1 MEDKGT
7 TRKVHSL
14 IDKIYHPT
22 NLFKAWESVRE
33 NKGSGGID
41 KVSIHD
47 YEKVLYKELD
57 ILHQQLK
64 ENTYKPMPVKRVNI
78 PKRNKPKEKRP
89 LGIPSI
95 RDRVCQQA
103 LKNRLEPIFEPKFS
117 ECSFGYRP
125 GKSTHQAMR
134 KIYRE
139 ILNGCE
145 WVSGRRFKRLL
156 WKRQA

>member
-7 TRKVHSL
+7 TRKIHSL

-89 LGIPSI
+89 S
-95 RDRVCQQA
+95 R
-103 LKNRLEPIFEPKFS
+103 NTFNS
-117 ECSFGYRP
+117 
-125 GKSTHQAMR
+125 
-134 KIYRE
+134 
-139 ILNGCE
+139 
-145 WVSGRRFKRLL
+145 
-156 WKRQA
+156 

>member
-57 ILHQQLK
+57 MLHQQNKRKIPINL
-64 ENTYKPMPVKRVNI
+64 MPVKRVNI
-78 PKRNKPKEKRP
+78 PKKKQTEREK
-89 LGIPSI
+89 
-95 RDRVCQQA
+95 
-103 LKNRLEPIFEPKFS
+103 
-117 ECSFGYRP
+117 
-125 GKSTHQAMR
+125 
-134 KIYRE
+134 
-139 ILNGCE
+139 
-145 WVSGRRFKRLL
+145 GR
-156 WKRQA
+156 